1 MAGARRRTG
10 LPRLAYVYHPTSF
23 PTFTLSAAAEG
34 LCELIWVVDHT
45 ILETQDMARLL
56 ARLGTVVDIAE
67 MGDEQAAE
75 AIGRH
80 DPAGILTLADARL
93 TTTARLSELLGLSF
107 FSSKTTSALTD
118 KFTQRQAL
126 AQGGLEVPR
135 YAIVPALEDAKGW
148 ERLGAEAVFPAVL
161 KPRIGE
167 ASRDT
172 FRVESL
178 KEARVL
184 AEQSEAER
192 PGRGLVLE
200 EYLRDGPGLLRPA
213 FGHYVSVECVVSRGV
228 VYPVAV
234 TGRFPP
240 AEPFR
245 ETGFFIP
252 AALEEDL
259 GAAVIDAACRSAKAL
274 AITQGCLH
282 IEIKLT
288 PDGPRVIEV
297 NGRLGGGMSEML
309 TIAAGIDLY
318 PVALRLALGEDVRF
332 DGQAHCSRVG
342 WLLYVH
348 APWSTHTITGLEG
361 IDALANWPEVKEVVV
376 NRGVGNKVDWREGN
390 HGHVFS
396 VLGEARDHDQLIE
409 LERRVHEEVQID
421 GI

>member
-1 MAGARRRTG
+1 MAGAKMRAG
-10 LPRLAYVYHPTSF
+10 LPRLAYLYHPTSF
-23 PTFTLSAAAEG
+23 PTFALSAAAEN
-34 LCELIWVVDHT
+34 LCEMIWVIDRT
-45 ILETQDMARLL
+45 ISDTKDMARLL
-56 ARLGTVVDIAE
+56 ARLGSVVDIAG
-67 MGDEQAAE
+67 MDDEHAAA
-75 AIGRH
+75 AIAEH
-80 DPAGILTLADARL
+80 EPAGILTLADARL
-93 TTTARLSELLGLSF
+93 ATTARLAELLGLPF
-107 FSSKTTSALTD
+107 FSSETARALTD
-118 KFTQRQAL
+118 KFAQRQAL
-126 AQGGLEVPR
+126 AAGGLAVPR
-135 YAIVPALEDAKGW
+135 YALVPPLEDLAGW
-148 ERLGAEAVFPAVL
+148 DRLGAEAVFPAVL

-167 ASRDT
+167 GSRDT

-192 PGRGLVLE
+192 PGRALVLE
-200 EYLRDGPGLLRPA
+200 EYLRDAPGAVRQG
-213 FGHYVSVECVVSRGV
+213 FGGYVSVECVVSRGAV
-228 VYPVAV
+228 CPVAI

-252 AALEEDL
+252 AALEKNM
-259 GAAVIDAACRSAKAL
+259 ASAVLDVACRSAKAL
-274 AITQGCLH
+274 GIAQGCLH

-309 TIAAGIDLY
+309 TIAAGVNLY

-332 DGQAHCSRVG
+332 GGLAPCDQVG

-348 APWSTHTITGLEG
+348 APWSMHEVTDLRG
-361 IDALANWPEVKEVVV
+361 IDALADWPEVKEVVV
-376 NRGVGNKVDWREGN
+376 NRGAGGKVDWREGN

-396 VLGEARDHDQLIE
+396 VLGAARDHDELLA

>member
-1 MAGARRRTG
+1 MAGARTPRG
-10 LPRLAYVYHPTSF
+10 LPRLAYLYHPTSF
-23 PTFTLSAAAEG
+23 PTFTLSAAAER
-34 LCELIWVVDHT
+34 LCEMIWVIDRT
-45 ILETQDMARLL
+45 IPEMEDMTRLL

-67 MGDEQAAE
+67 MQDEQAAA
-75 AIGRH
+75 AIGEH
-80 DPAGILTLADARL
+80 EPAGILTLADARL
-93 TTTARLSELLGLSF
+93 TTTARLAELLGLPF
-107 FSSKTTSALTD
+107 FSSETARALTD
-118 KFTQRQAL
+118 KFAQRQAL
-126 AQGGLEVPR
+126 ASAGLPVPR
-135 YAIVPALEDAKGW
+135 YAVVPALEDAAGW

-161 KPRIGE
+161 KPRVGE
-167 ASRDT
+167 GSRDT

-192 PGRGLVLE
+192 PGRPLVLE
-200 EYLRDGPGLLRPA
+200 EYLRDAPGVVRRG
-213 FGHYVSVECVVSRGV
+213 FGGYVSVECVVSRGV
-228 VYPVAV
+228 VCPVAI

-252 AALEEDL
+252 AALDEDL
-259 GAAVIDAACRSAKAL
+259 ASAVVDAACRSARAL

-332 DGQAHCSRVG
+332 SGLARCAQVG

-348 APWSTHTITGLEG
+348 APWSMHEVTALAG
-361 IDALANWPEVKEVVV
+361 IDALANWPEVNEVVV
-376 NRGVGNKVDWREGN
+376 NRGAGGKVDWREGN

-396 VLGEARDHDQLIE
+396 VLGAARDHDELLE
-409 LERRVHEEVQID
+409 LERRVHEEVRID